1 MTMRRLSAVQW
12 TWIVVIGG
20 PILAFSIWALATN
33 ERLFLVTLLNG
44 LTLGSLYFIVAA
56 GFTLVFGLMR
66 NVNLAHGSLYLLGG
80 YVGFIV
86 AEKTGWWLLAAAAGF
101 AAAAVV

>member
-1 MTMRRLSAVQW
+1 M
-12 TWIVVIGG
+12 
-20 PILAFSIWALATN
+20 
-33 ERLFLVTLLNG
+33 TLLNG
-44 LTLGSLYFIVAA
+44 LTLASLYFIVAS

-86 AEKTGWWLLAAAAGF
+86 AEQHRLVDAGGGGRLPRRG
-101 AAAAVV
+101 ARRAC